1 MPLNPK
7 ISAPLP
13 APILAPLPALILTPF
28 TARPTFRSII
38 LPPIYALG
46 LALGLA
52 LALMALGMRPSYA
65 TDDNN
70 KAASSSVKSGT
81 QATSNALNSVILGNA
96 MGAGGFKIKLG
107 SSPQFTPVPFAQLQD
122 AKIDSIAPA
131 NEAIGQGGVAAAPDL
146 SNWSLWATPVFSG
159 FKNNIAPYTSKGDV
173 SIALVGLEY
182 NHNDTIIAGLSYAYS
197 SVDATTTYN
206 GGKLKSVS
214 NTVSPYVVYVL
225 SDRWMLDASMGFGQ
239 AKPESNVNGVIGK
252 TSSQSLFSTAGVTN
266 TTEMGKFLIRPRA
279 SYTVYKDYLA
289 GYTNSA
295 NAFNDSLTSWLY
307 QTKLGGTVSYEAKP
321 ISPFVSAHQIVN
333 SWRMTPANTQP
344 SAYASTYQLQMGA
357 NASKGIFYGTVAY
370 QLERSTNQFRIY
382 GGVRF

>member
-7 ISAPLP
+7 ISAPLF
-13 APILAPLPALILTPF
+13 APLPAPLTALV
-28 TARPTFRSII
+28 TARPTFRPII
-38 LPPIYALG
+38 SQPIYSLS

-52 LALMALGMRPSYA
+52 LTLMALGMRPSYA

-107 SSPQFTPVPFAQLQD
+107 SSPQFTPVPVAQLQD

-266 TTEMGKFLIRPRA
+266 TTEMGKFLLRPRA

-289 GYTNSA
+289 GLKRQWSLRSEMVA
-295 NAFNDSLTSWLY
+295 IGND
-307 QTKLGGTVSYEAKP
+307 QTMS
-321 ISPFVSAHQIVN
+321 Q
-333 SWRMTPANTQP
+333 
-344 SAYASTYQLQMGA
+344 TY
-357 NASKGIFYGTVAY
+357 F
-370 QLERSTNQFRIY
+370 
-382 GGVRF
+382 

>member
-7 ISAPLP
+7 ISAPLF
-13 APILAPLPALILTPF
+13 APLPAPLTALILTPF
-28 TARPTFRSII
+28 TARPTFRPII
-38 LPPIYALG
+38 SQPIYALG

-52 LALMALGMRPSYA
+52 LAMMALGMRPSYA
-65 TDDNN
+65 ADDNN

-107 SSPQFTPVPFAQLQD
+107 SSPQFSPVPVAQLQD

-146 SNWSLWATPVFSG
+146 SNWSIWATPVFSG

-266 TTEMGKFLIRPRA
+266 TTEMGKFLLRPRA

-307 QTKLGGTVSYEAKP
+307 QTKFGGTVSYEAKP
-321 ISPFVSAHQIVN
+321 ISPFVSAHQIFN

>member
-13 APILAPLPALILTPF
+13 ALILTPL
-28 TARPTFRSII
+28 TVRSTFRSII
-38 LPPIYALG
+38 SPPVYALA

-52 LALMALGMRPSYA
+52 LTVMALGMRPSYA
-65 TDDNN
+65 ADDNN

-107 SSPQFTPVPFAQLQD
+107 SSPQFSPVPVAQLQD

-225 SDRWMLDASMGFGQ
+225 SDRWMLDASAGFGQ

-266 TTEMGKFLIRPRA
+266 TTEMGKFLLRPRA

-321 ISPFVSAHQIVN
+321 ISPFVSAHQIFN

>member
-1 MPLNPK
+1 MRLNPK
-7 ISAPLP
+7 IS
-13 APILAPLPALILTPF
+13 APLPALILTPF

-38 LPPIYALG
+38 SQPIYALG

-65 TDDNN
+65 ADDNN

-107 SSPQFTPVPFAQLQD
+107 SSPQFTPVPVAQLQD

-146 SNWSLWATPVFSG
+146 SNWSIWATPVFSG

-225 SDRWMLDASMGFGQ
+225 SDRWMLDASVGFGQ

-321 ISPFVSAHQIVN
+321 ISPFVSAHQIFN

>member
-1 MPLNPK
+1 MPLPNKVVAPFIR
-7 ISAPLP
+7 ISNITSMMRRQPPLLF
-13 APILAPLPALILTPF
+13 IVL
-28 TARPTFRSII
+28 
-38 LPPIYALG
+38 
-46 LALGLA
+46 LALG
-52 LALMALGMRPSYA
+52 MNPSFA
-65 TDDNN
+65 QEAN
-70 KAASSSVKSGT
+70 KAASSSIKSGT

-96 MGAGGFKIKLG
+96 LGAGGFKMRLG
-107 SSPQFTPVPFAQLQD
+107 STPSLIPLAVADSHD
-122 AKIDSIAPA
+122 ANDSKLVNTHDFSYTVGIAA
-131 NEAIGQGGVAAAPDL
+131 SPDL
-146 SNWSLWATPVFSG
+146 SNWSIWATPVFSS

-266 TTEMGKFLIRPRA
+266 TTEMGKFLLRPRA

-321 ISPFVSAHQIVN
+321 ISPFVSAHQIFN

>member
-13 APILAPLPALILTPF
+13 ALF
-28 TARPTFRSII
+28 TARPTFRPII
-38 LPPIYALG
+38 SQPIYALS

-52 LALMALGMRPSYA
+52 LVVMALGMRPSYA
-65 TDDNN
+65 TDDN
-70 KAASSSVKSGT
+70 KVASSSVKSGT

-96 MGAGGFKIKLG
+96 MGAGGFKFKLG
-107 SSPQFTPVPFAQLQD
+107 SSPQFTPVPVAQLQD

-146 SNWSLWATPVFSG
+146 SNWSVWATPVFSG

-173 SIALVGLEY
+173 SIALMGLEY
-182 NHNDTIIAGLSYAYS
+182 NHNDTIITGLSYAYS

-214 NTVSPYVVYVL
+214 DTVSPYLVYVL
-225 SDRWMLDASMGFGQ
+225 SDRWMLDASVGFGQ

-266 TTEMGKFLIRPRA
+266 TTEMGKFLLRPRA

-289 GYTNSA
+289 GYRNSA
-295 NAFNDSLTSWLY
+295 NVFNDSLTSWMY

-321 ISPFVSAHQIVN
+321 FSPFVSAHQIFN

>member
-1 MPLNPK
+1 MLQNPK
-7 ISAPLP
+7 KSAPLP
-13 APILAPLPALILTPF
+13 ALF
-28 TARPTFRSII
+28 TNRPKRRSI
-38 LPPIYALG
+38 LSQPIYALV
-46 LALGLA
+46 

-81 QATSNALNSVILGNA
+81 QATSSALNSVILGNA

-107 SSPQFTPVPFAQLQD
+107 SNPQFTPVPLAQLKD
-122 AKIDSIAPA
+122 AKIDSSAPA

-182 NHNDTIIAGLSYAYS
+182 NHNDTIITGLSYAYS

-214 NTVSPYVVYVL
+214 DTVSPYMVYVV
-225 SDRWMLDASMGFGQ
+225 SDRWMLDASAGFGQ
-239 AKPESNVNGVIGK
+239 AKPETNVNGVTGK
-252 TSSQSLFSTAGVTN
+252 TSSQSLFSTVGVTN
-266 TTEMGKFLIRPRA
+266 TTEMGKFLLRPRA

-289 GYTNSA
+289 GYRNSA
-295 NAFNDSLTSWLY
+295 NVFNDSLTSWLY

-321 ISPFVSAHQIVN
+321 FSPFVSAHQIFN

-357 NASKGIFYGTVAY
+357 NASKGIFYGTIAY

>member
-1 MPLNPK
+1 M
-7 ISAPLP
+7 
-13 APILAPLPALILTPF
+13 
-28 TARPTFRSII
+28 SII
-38 LPPIYALG
+38 SPPIYALG

-52 LALMALGMRPSYA
+52 LTLMALGMRPSYA
-65 TDDNN
+65 ADDNN

-96 MGAGGFKIKLG
+96 MGAGGFKFKLG
-107 SSPQFTPVPFAQLQD
+107 SSPQFTPVPVAQLQD

-146 SNWSLWATPVFSG
+146 SNWSIWATPVFSG

-321 ISPFVSAHQIVN
+321 ISPFVSAHQIFN

>member
-1 MPLNPK
+1 MRPNPK
-7 ISAPLP
+7 ISAPL
-13 APILAPLPALILTPF
+13 LAPLTALF
-28 TARPTFRSII
+28 TARPSFRSII
-38 LPPIYALG
+38 SPPIYSLS
-46 LALGLA
+46 LA
-52 LALMALGMRPSYA
+52 LAVMALGMRPSYA

-96 MGAGGFKIKLG
+96 LGAGGFKIKLG
-107 SSPQFTPVPFAQLQD
+107 ANPQFTPVPVAQFKD
-122 AKIDSIAPA
+122 AQIDSIAPA

-146 SNWSLWATPVFSG
+146 SNWSIWATPVFSG

-182 NHNDTIIAGLSYAYS
+182 NHNDTIITGLSYAYS

-214 NTVSPYVVYVL
+214 DTVSPYMVYVL

-239 AKPESNVNGVIGK
+239 AKPETNVNGVIGK

-321 ISPFVSAHQIVN
+321 ISPFVSAHQIFN

-357 NASKGIFYGTVAY
+357 NASKGIFYGTIAY

>member
-1 MPLNPK
+1 MRLNPK
-7 ISAPLP
+7 ISAPLFAPLP
-13 APILAPLPALILTPF
+13 APILTPL
-28 TARPTFRSII
+28 TARPTFRPII
-38 LPPIYALG
+38 SQPIYALG
-46 LALGLA
+46 LALT
-52 LALMALGMRPSYA
+52 LMALGMRPSYA

-96 MGAGGFKIKLG
+96 MGAGGFKFKLG
-107 SSPQFTPVPFAQLQD
+107 SSPQFTPVPVAQLQD

-146 SNWSLWATPVFSG
+146 SNWSVWATPVFSG

-266 TTEMGKFLIRPRA
+266 TTEMGKFLLRPRA

-307 QTKLGGTVSYEAKP
+307 QTKFGGTVSYEAKP
-321 ISPFVSAHQIVN
+321 ISPFVSAHQIFN

>member
-13 APILAPLPALILTPF
+13 ALILTPL
-28 TARPTFRSII
+28 TVRSTFRSII
-38 LPPIYALG
+38 SPPVYALA

-52 LALMALGMRPSYA
+52 LTVMALGMRPSYA
-65 TDDNN
+65 ADDNN

-107 SSPQFTPVPFAQLQD
+107 SSPQFSPVPVAQLQD

-266 TTEMGKFLIRPRA
+266 TTEMGKFLLRPRA

-307 QTKLGGTVSYEAKP
+307 QTKFGGTVSYEAKP
-321 ISPFVSAHQIVN
+321 ISPFVSAHQIFN

>member
-1 MPLNPK
+1 MRLNPK
-7 ISAPLP
+7 ISALLP
-13 APILAPLPALILTPF
+13 APLIAPLPALF
-28 TARPTFRSII
+28 TARPSFRSII
-38 LPPIYALG
+38 SPPIYSLS

-52 LALMALGMRPSYA
+52 LAVMALGMRPSYA

-96 MGAGGFKIKLG
+96 LGAGGFKIKLG
-107 SSPQFTPVPFAQLQD
+107 ANPQLTPVPLAQFKD
-122 AKIDSIAPA
+122 AQIDSIAPA

-146 SNWSLWATPVFSG
+146 SNWSIWATPVFSG

-182 NHNDTIIAGLSYAYS
+182 NHNDTIITGLSYAYS
-197 SVDATTTYN
+197 NVDATTTYN

-214 NTVSPYVVYVL
+214 DTVSPYMVYVV

-239 AKPESNVNGVIGK
+239 AKPETNVNGVIGK
-252 TSSQSLFSTAGVTN
+252 TSSQSVFSTVGVTN
-266 TTEMGKFLIRPRA
+266 TTEMGKFLLRPRA

-289 GYTNSA
+289 GYRNSA
-295 NAFNDSLTSWLY
+295 NVFNESLTSWLY

-321 ISPFVSAHQIVN
+321 ISPFVSAHQIFN

-357 NASKGIFYGTVAY
+357 NASKGIFYGTIAY